1 MKKHW
6 KMILPII
13 ILALLVIFYFG
24 FSYYVASVMTSP
36 LSLRIDTSATVISPN
51 FENIEFNASDG
62 VNLKGWLFPG
72 TNNKVIIMVTGLIAN
87 RVNTEYLGPLIAQE
101 LIAKGYN
108 VITYDTRAHGLSD
121 GKRVG
126 YGSVEGNDV
135 VGAVNFAKSRG
146 FEPKNIGIIGDST
159 GAISTLMVIDKL
171 KDVGAIVLDS
181 AATAFAPVISDRLW
195 KEKGVPTFFDP
206 AIFFFD
212 KVFLGVDIN
221 SIRPIDKITLDPN
234 RKYLFLHGA
243 LDQTIPPVNSEQLLK
258 AANKS
263 SKRIVFEKGEHIE
276 TYKSDP
282 ALYRS
287 EVYSFLENELGK

>member
-1 MKKHW
+1 MNW
-6 KMILPII
+6 KLIVLIVFVF
-13 ILALLVIFYFG
+13 LVIVYFG
-24 FSYYVASVMTSP
+24 FSFYVADAMTAP
-36 LSLRIDTSATVISPN
+36 LSPRIDTSATVISPN
-51 FENIEFNASDG
+51 YENIDFSASDG
-62 VNLKGWLFPG
+62 VNLKGWFFPS
-72 TNNKVIIMVTGLIAN
+72 TNNKVIIMVTGLVAN

-108 VITYDTRAHGLSD
+108 IIMYDTRAHGLSG

-135 VGAVNFAKSRG
+135 VGAVNYAKSRG
-146 FEPKNIGIIGDST
+146 YEAKNIGIIGDST

-181 AATAFAPVISDRLW
+181 PATAFAPVISDRLW
-195 KEKGVPTFFDP
+195 KEKGVPTFFYP

-212 KVFLGVDIN
+212 KVAFGVDIN
-221 SIRPIDKITLDPN
+221 SIRPIDKIGLDPN
-234 RKYLFLHGA
+234 RKFLFLHGA
-243 LDQTIPPVNSEQLLK
+243 LDETIPPINSEELLK

-263 SKRIVFEKGEHIE
+263 SQRVVFANGNHIE

-287 EVYSFLENELGK
+287 VVYNFLAKELGN